1 MTGEIESIREQ
12 NVTATVKSI
21 HCARMNMTKVNPNI
35 TSILLCLSGEPRSFN
50 NVTGA
55 TLRCCQAPGDRGEG
69 TFMAGAS
76 NSSTVLLFK
85 SSARTRKDCLD
96 IAVCVMYKDGWDED
110 GSPRWAAMPLFEPI
124 FQTLT
129 SAKEAFCSQL
139 VIGVV
144 PSLEMCRPRLFPT
157 VRGLC
162 SALSSEALPKLKK
175 KFATDL
181 NIDDFTEVTMHTLMF
196 LHIPTYFYSHILDP
210 IHLSSHHIISTR
222 IPGAIYYAI

>member
-1 MTGEIESIREQ
+1 
-12 NVTATVKSI
+12 
-21 HCARMNMTKVNPNI
+21 MTKVNPGI

-76 NSSTVLLFK
+76 NTGTIPLFK
-85 SSARTRKDCLD
+85 SSSRTRKDCLD
-96 IAVCVMYKDGWDED
+96 IAVCVIYKDGWDD
-110 GSPRWAAMPLFEPI
+110 GGMPRWAAMPLFEPI
-124 FQTLT
+124 FQTLPA
-129 SAKEAFCSQL
+129 AKEAFCSQL

-144 PSLEMCRPRLFPT
+144 PCLEMCRPRLFPT

-175 KFATDL
+175 KFSVDL
-181 NIDDFTEVTMHTLMF
+181 NMEEFTEVLKEIKHLSTYQHTL
-196 LHIPTYFYSHILDP
+196 
-210 IHLSSHHIISTR
+210 
-222 IPGAIYYAI
+222 IYC